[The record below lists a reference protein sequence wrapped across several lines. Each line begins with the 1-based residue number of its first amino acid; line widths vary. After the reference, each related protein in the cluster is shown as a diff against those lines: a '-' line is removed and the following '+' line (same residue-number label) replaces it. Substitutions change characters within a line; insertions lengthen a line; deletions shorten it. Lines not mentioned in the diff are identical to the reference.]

1 MSLQKLYNASD
12 ESTEALEAR
21 AADAIARTE
30 ADGIVNR
37 PSSYDKVPQ
46 PKSVIFTEHDNPFS
60 LVDSSGAPHIATLS
74 SNAWVGCGDDVYV
87 LECLGKGYIRIDP
100 VPADDG
106 GFYKD
111 SSHTEPF

>member
-1 MSLQKLYNASD
+1 MFNDASD
-12 ESTEALEAR
+12 ESTETLEER
-21 AADAIARTE
+21 AADAIARTDT
-30 ADGIVNR
+30 DGIASR
-37 PSSYDKVPQ
+37 PDSYDKVPQ
-46 PKSVIFTEHDNPFS
+46 PKSVTFTEHDNPFS

-106 GFYKD
+106 EFA
-111 SSHTEPF
+111 SIQPS

>member
-1 MSLQKLYNASD
+1 MYSISLQILDSTSD
-12 ESTEALEAR
+12 ESTETLEAR

-30 ADGIVNR
+30 TDH
-37 PSSYDKVPQ
+37 PDSYDKVPQ

-106 GFYKD
+106 GFTNIQAILD
-111 SSHTEPF
+111 SF